1 MIYDLLLVGPPVS
14 PTSLAE
20 ALAAAVRTEGADVDV
35 ADRDG
40 DQSQRD
46 WAAPVLCGYIRLR
59 GDLSLSLDIYVED
72 ALVNEAPP
80 EPELARRLAAAL
92 GVLVLYPAEEGLPP
106 SAYWLA
112 TSSGQSV
119 RARLLSSDDEPPVH
133 VIDAVEEEVPDLP
146 RATIE
151 ILPEI
156 LDREPI
162 PTPVSDTLL
171 ATLPPGTAATVE
183 GRLHHHLR
191 VWERLTRRLQSD
203 WAPSGHY
210 RVNLFHRDLEA
221 RDALG
226 RLLPELGETHADAL
240 RDAVNQLDRT
250 FSEHTDTRPTPDD
263 NGETTPWWRNR
274 VPRQVPW

>member
-1 MIYDLLLVGPPVS
+1 MIYDLLLVGAPVS
-14 PTSLAE
+14 PASLAE
-20 ALAAAVRTEGADVDV
+20 ALAEAVRTEGADVDV
-35 ADRDG
+35 ADRDS
-40 DQSQRD
+40 DQSRRD
-46 WAAPVLCGYIRLR
+46 WTAPVLCGYTRLR
-59 GDLSLSLDIYVED
+59 GDLSLALDVYVED

-80 EPELARRLAAAL
+80 EPELARRLATAL
-92 GVLVLYPAEEGLPP
+92 GVRVLYPAEEDLPP

-133 VIDAVEEEVPDLP
+133 VIDAIEEEVPDLP

-171 ATLPPGTAATVE
+171 ATLPPGTAATIE
-183 GRLHHHLR
+183 GQVHHHLR

-203 WAPSGHY
+203 WAPTGHY
-210 RVNLFHRDLEA
+210 RADLYHRDLEA
-221 RDALG
+221 RAALEQ
-226 RLLPELGETHADAL
+226 LIAELGNAYADAL
-240 RDAVNQLDRT
+240 RAALTQLDQT
-250 FSEHTDTRPTPDD
+250 FTDHTDDSTGADPR
-263 NGETTPWWRNR
+263 WRNR
-274 VPRQVPW
+274 IPRRRPW

>member
-14 PTSLAE
+14 PMSLAE
-20 ALAAAVRTEGADVDV
+20 ALAGAVRPEGADVDV

-46 WAAPVLCGYIRLR
+46 WTAPVLCGYSRLR
-59 GDLSLSLDIYVED
+59 GDLSLALDIYVED

-92 GVLVLYPAEEGLPP
+92 GVPVLYPAEVDLPP

-133 VIDAVEEEVPDLP
+133 VIDAVEAKVPGLP
-146 RATIE
+146 RATVE

-156 LDREPI
+156 LERDPI
-162 PTPVSDTLL
+162 PTPVSDTAL
-171 ATLPPGTAATVE
+171 ATLPPGTAASAE
-183 GRLHHHLR
+183 GHVHYYLR
-191 VWERLTRRLQSD
+191 VWERLTH
-203 WAPSGHY
+203 A
-210 RVNLFHRDLEA
+210 LEG
-221 RDALG
+221 LI
-226 RLLPELGETHADAL
+226 PEPGEPHADPL
-240 RDAVNQLDRT
+240 RDAVTRLDRT
-250 FSEHTDTRPTPDD
+250 FGEHTVPDPTQD
-263 NGETTPWWRNR
+263 NAEAAPWWQNR
-274 VPRQVPW
+274 VPRHIPW

>member
-1 MIYDLLLVGPPVS
+1 MIYDLLLAGASIPPA
-14 PTSLAE
+14 SLAE
-20 ALAAAVRTEGADVDV
+20 ALAEAVRTEGADVDV

-59 GDLSLSLDIYVED
+59 GDLSLALDIYVED

-92 GVLVLYPAEEGLPP
+92 GVPVLYPAEEDLPP

-112 TSSGQSV
+112 TSSGHSV

-133 VIDAVEEEVPDLP
+133 VIDAVEEEVPSLP

-151 ILPEI
+151 VLPEV

-162 PTPVSDTLL
+162 PTPLSDTVL
-171 ATLPPGTAATVE
+171 ATLPPGATASAE
-183 GRLHHHLR
+183 GQVHCYLR
-191 VWERLTRRLQSD
+191 VWERLTHRLASN
-203 WAPSGHY
+203 WAPSDRY
-210 RVNLFHRDLEA
+210 RADLFHRDLEA
-221 RDALG
+221 RDSLE
-226 RLLPELGETHADAL
+226 RVVPELGEEHADAL
-240 RDAVNQLDRT
+240 RDAVTRLDQT
-250 FSEHTDTRPTPDD
+250 FSEHTVPKPTQD
-263 NGETTPWWRNR
+263 NVEAAPWWQNR
-274 VPRQVPW
+274 VPRHMPW

>member
-1 MIYDLLLVGPPVS
+1 MIYDLLLSGAPVS
-14 PTSLAE
+14 PASLAKALAE
-20 ALAAAVRTEGADVDV
+20 AVRVEGADVDV

-46 WAAPVLCGYIRLR
+46 WAAPVLCGYSRLR
-59 GDLSLSLDIYVED
+59 GDLSLALDIYVED

-92 GVLVLYPAEEGLPP
+92 GVPVLYPAEEDLPP

-133 VIDAVEEEVPDLP
+133 VIDAVEGEVPGLP
-146 RATIE
+146 RATVE

-162 PTPVSDTLL
+162 PTPVSDTVL
-171 ATLPPGTAATVE
+171 ATLPPGTAASTE
-183 GRLHHHLR
+183 GHVHYCLR
-191 VWERLTRRLQSD
+191 VWERLTHRLHSN
-203 WAPSGHY
+203 WAPSGRY
-210 RVNLFHRDLEA
+210 RADLFQRDLEA
-221 RDALG
+221 RDALE
-226 RLLPELGETHADAL
+226 RLIPESGEQHADAL
-240 RDAVNQLDRT
+240 RDAVTRLDRT
-250 FSEHTDTRPTPDD
+250 FSEHTAPKPTQD
-263 NGETTPWWRNR
+263 NAEASSWWQNRAPRHLPW
-274 VPRQVPW
+274 